1 MANKIVWLGDGDPH
15 LQSIEEGGITFV
27 KGEPVSVN
35 KLHMYAGVNWY
46 NKLVENPQF
55 AVEGDADVPATD
67 DDKDA
72 LKAELDALNVK
83 YPANASVSSLRAK
96 LADAKASDDD
106 L

>member
-1 MANKIVWLGDGDPH
+1 MPKITWLGDGDPH
-15 LQSIEEGGITFV
+15 LQSISEGGLTFV
-27 KGEPVSVN
+27 KGEPLNVN

-46 NKLVENPQF
+46 NKLVDNPQF
-55 AVEGDADVPATD
+55 SEGDEEVSETQ

-106 L
+106 V